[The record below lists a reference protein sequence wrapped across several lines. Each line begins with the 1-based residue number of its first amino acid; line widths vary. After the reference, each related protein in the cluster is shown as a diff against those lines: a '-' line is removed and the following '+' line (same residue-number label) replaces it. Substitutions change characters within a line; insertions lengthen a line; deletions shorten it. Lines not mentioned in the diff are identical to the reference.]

1 MIQVIEQN
9 SLLIIKILLQGISE
23 DEMWLKDFWKKF
35 DIRPIKFKNK
45 VQFKT
50 AEFKIKQT
58 DKCKALEL
66 IDDVIQ
72 DVKKHFSNIRKDTL
86 IENKML

>member
-1 MIQVIEQN
+1 
-9 SLLIIKILLQGISE
+9 LLYNKELIHVYFRIPKGLSE
-23 DEMWLKDFWKKF
+23 NEMWLKDFWNKF

-45 VQFKT
+45 GNFKT
-50 AEFKIKQT
+50 TEFKIKQT

-72 DVKKHFSNIRKDTL
+72 DVKKHFSNIGKR
-86 IENKML
+86 